1 MKRAAMRE
9 SKPLWGNIQIKWVAQ
24 QVSELMSIPVE
35 DLQGPDRTRD
45 INTARKFAM
54 ALCYRYTPH
63 SYEVIG
69 KFFNRNHATVL
80 HAERTVEREIKERGE
95 LLGIVWSQLLGR
107 IEGKADAIVGI
118 VTDDTLP
125 LLAEMVRRDLPTP
138 SMAVIESIVRYV
150 EQKAPPGQFVSA
162 VLANDLEE
170 AVGRADAR
178 NARGLAWLVAFV
190 YNNVPG
196 NLWRSR
202 DAIKDHLNSTSER
215 PVFMDWSTSC
225 YPLENHFKELFTGE
239 TNAH

>member
-1 MKRAAMRE
+1 MRE
-9 SKPLWGNIQIKWVAQ
+9 SKPTWGTIQIAWIAK
-24 QVSELMSIPVE
+24 QVSELMSISVE

-54 ALCYRYTPH
+54 ALCYRYTSH
-63 SYEVIG
+63 SYSAIG

-80 HAERTVEREIKERGE
+80 HAERGVEREIKNRGE

-107 IEGKADAIVGI
+107 IEGKMDNLVGI

-125 LLAEMVRRDLPTP
+125 LLAAMVRKDLPTP
-138 SMAVIESIVRYV
+138 TMAVVESIVRYV
-150 EQKAPPGQFVSA
+150 EQRAKPSQFVMA

-178 NARGLAWLVAFV
+178 NARGLSWLVAFI

-196 NLWRSR
+196 NLWRNR
-202 DAIKDHLNSTSER
+202 EAIADHLKSTDER
-215 PVFMDWSTSC
+215 PVFMDWSTGC
-225 YPLENHFKELFTGE
+225 TPLAEHFKELFSGE
-239 TNAH
+239 SDAN